1 MASSQGGARRGLLWA
16 VAILILVLPG
26 AFGSISSALATLF
39 ALALLPWLFSRD
51 ALAMVVQQPAA
62 AVFAAVFALL
72 LLVFTITAR
81 EPADVLFVANFLALL
96 VAPAVYVALVPE
108 PRSPGLPLLLV
119 ALCTVGACVT
129 GIVAVNDLVLR
140 GESRSMGIAM
150 GINLVPRFA
159 LTLGFVGL
167 AGLFLSTSKWRL
179 LFYAGPLASIVTT
192 FLTASRGGAVAI
204 PLLFGLAL
212 LFIGLHRS
220 TRRHLLFAA
229 GALVVLLAVVLVS
242 PGRLAQLPA
251 IVTDLVSAGVS
262 ADASTNERMA
272 MLSAG
277 ARAFIDAPWI
287 GYGWGNL
294 AEAAAAHGLGV
305 DADDRFFQFHNDL
318 VNFAVAGGIVGII
331 CWLLLLAA
339 PLLGTLTMARDSL
352 AGARLYCC
360 LVLTLG
366 YAVFGLT
373 DMTIGYDLTTTLYCF
388 LTVAILA
395 LFRREPSPPPAP

>member
-1 MASSQGGARRGLLWA
+1 MVSAAPVTQHHPALQRAPVLLFFLG
-16 VAILILVLPG
+16 ITLNQTSVL
-26 AFGSISSALATLF
+26 FNINLSIADF
-39 ALALLPWLFSRD
+39 
-51 ALAMVVQQPAA
+51 
-62 AVFAAVFALL
+62 FALL

-167 AGLFLSTSKWRL
+167 AGLFLTTSRWRL

-212 LFIGLHRS
+212 LF
-220 TRRHLLFAA
+220 
-229 GALVVLLAVVLVS
+229 LVVRSGDTDTAT
-242 PGRLAQLPA
+242 RLSGMAQA
-251 IVTDLVSAGVS
+251 
-262 ADASTNERMA
+262 
-272 MLSAG
+272 
-277 ARAFIDAPWI
+277 I
-287 GYGWGNL
+287 GYGIAAVGPVVVGVDPGDPL
-294 AEAAAAHGLGV
+294 PEVIDFGFRAAASREVGV
-305 DADDRFFQFHNDL
+305 RL
-318 VNFAVAGGIVGII
+318 V
-331 CWLLLLAA
+331 AA
-339 PLLGTLTMARDSL
+339 F
-352 AGARLYCC
+352 
-360 LVLTLG
+360 V
-366 YAVFGLT
+366 
-373 DMTIGYDLTTTLYCF
+373 
-388 LTVAILA
+388 
-395 LFRREPSPPPAP
+395 PAPGEVDLGQVRGALADAVQRRTQEIEQLAQEWRERYPGVPVELEMTEADAVDTLADAVEDAAVLVVGSRGRRGLVGKRLGSVAQSLVHVAPVVTVLPIHA